1 MLPFV
6 LINIKETVFNLSGKS
21 QNIDTEFISQ
31 MFNVF
36 HFYFDTCNLHVATKA
51 LTFSWLCF
59 GTQSTKIRERLH
71 PQSLKAHRTQY
82 DECRMWT
89 RVSVLCLVQTT
100 QVNSILL
107 QCNEENKT
115 LQTQWDR
122 VAWFWLIWILDS
134 VILLSR
140 TCHFY
145 SISHNVLISIYY
157 LIDLI
162 HWENEWV
169 WVWKRVTGVRKWNA
183 ALMGGK

>member
-51 LTFSWLCF
+51 WLTFSWLCF
-59 GTQSTKIRERLH
+59 GTQSTKIRERLY

-89 RVSVLCLVQTT
+89 RVSVLCFVQTT

-115 LQTQWDR
+115 LLAFTNTVRQSCMILTDLDFRLSHLTQPYLS
-122 VAWFWLIWILDS
+122 F
-134 VILLSR
+134 LLN
-140 TCHFY
+140 
-145 SISHNVLISIYY
+145 IS
-157 LIDLI
+157 
-162 HWENEWV
+162 
-169 WVWKRVTGVRKWNA
+169 
-183 ALMGGK
+183 